1 MRAAVSVP
9 YPNRPSPEG
18 TVTPLPRR
26 PSASAGERRNR
37 VVLADDPTFL
47 RDALAELLTRDG
59 FEVVAQVSDPDELRS
74 AVTRFRPAV
83 VVVDARSAQ
92 FRPRHHPKTGRLDA
106 AAEARVH
113 DPDVG
118 VVVLAHA
125 VVDAVLDRLVRA
137 GTRGIGY
144 LLVDRVGGIDAFR
157 TAVRRVADGG
167 CVLAPDVA
175 AALARRR
182 TCDPIAEPVGT
193 LSDRERE
200 VLSLMAEGRSNEA
213 ISEHLFLAPRTVEAH
228 VRSIFIRLGL
238 PPRPDD
244 HRRVLAVLSYLR
256 ATGDLAAPAS
266 IRPPAL
272 AAAAH

>member
-1 MRAAVSVP
+1 MRAATTLS
-9 YPNRPSPEG
+9 YPNNPSREG
-18 TVTPLPRR
+18 TVTPLTRR
-26 PSASAGERRNR
+26 SSVPGGDRRNR

-47 RDALAELLTRDG
+47 RAALAELLTRDG
-59 FEVVAQVSDPDELRS
+59 FDVVAQVSDPEELRS
-74 AVTRFRPAV
+74 AVSRFRPAV
-83 VVVDARSAQ
+83 VVLDARSAI
-92 FRPRHHPKTGRLDA
+92 HLKSGRLEA
-106 AAEARVH
+106 VAEARTN

-118 VVVLAHA
+118 LLVLAHT

-144 LLVDRVGGIDAFR
+144 LLADSIGGVDAFR
-157 TAVRRVADGG
+157 GAVRRVADGG
-167 CVLAPDVA
+167 CVFAPGVA
-175 AALARRR
+175 TALARHRR
-182 TCDPIAEPVGT
+182 AAPSTEPVGA

-238 PPRPDD
+238 PPRSDD

-256 ATGDLAAPAS
+256 ATGDLAATAHL
-266 IRPPAL
+266 RPSAL
-272 AAAAH
+272 AAAAR